1 MPRPAERPA
10 LARNAALQLAAQL
23 SSGAFGAVLVLFLT
37 RELEPTGF
45 GLFALALGIG
55 ALLMLPSDF
64 GVSAAAARFVA
75 ERADDE
81 ETVAEI
87 TRQALRLKLAAT
99 GAVSLLLFALAD
111 SFAAAF
117 GEPALTWPL
126 RGIALAILGQSVFL
140 FFGGLFLARHRPAL
154 NLRLTA
160 GESAVEFGA
169 SVALVLLGAGAAGAA
184 FGRAVG
190 YGAGALLGALLTAR
204 MLGWRSVSPAGGD
217 WTRPVAGYA
226 GPLAVTNSV
235 TTALAYL
242 DTVIVAAFLGSAAV
256 ALVQAPL
263 RLVPILLYPALAVAS
278 TVAPTLTRSRPGQ
291 ALESAPF
298 MTALRLL
305 VVLHAAVTA
314 VLLVW
319 AGPIVQ
325 LLFGSAYAESAD
337 VLRALSPYVFLA
349 GLAPLLAFSAN
360 YMGAARGRLPIAL
373 AALAV
378 NVVADL
384 LLIPTVGVVGAAV
397 GLSLAFAVYVPAHLL
412 LCRRELGFSLR
423 PLLLTLGRAV
433 IAAGAA
439 SLALLAAGTS
449 ELSAAEWIAGSLG
462 ALVVFVGVLVATR
475 ELSRSDAELAYGA
488 FRRRAAGS
496 MP

>member
-1 MPRPAERPA
+1 
-10 LARNAALQLAAQL
+10 
-23 SSGAFGAVLVLFLT
+23 
-37 RELEPTGF
+37 
-45 GLFALALGIG
+45 
-55 ALLMLPSDF
+55 
-64 GVSAAAARFVA
+64 
-75 ERADDE
+75 
-81 ETVAEI
+81 
-87 TRQALRLKLAAT
+87 
-99 GAVSLLLFALAD
+99 
-111 SFAAAF
+111 
-117 GEPALTWPL
+117 
-126 RGIALAILGQSVFL
+126 
-140 FFGGLFLARHRPAL
+140 
-154 NLRLTA
+154 
-160 GESAVEFGA
+160 
-169 SVALVLLGAGAAGAA
+169 
-184 FGRAVG
+184 
-190 YGAGALLGALLTAR
+190 
-204 MLGWRSVSPAGGD
+204 
-217 WTRPVAGYA
+217 
-226 GPLAVTNSV
+226 
-235 TTALAYL
+235 
-242 DTVIVAAFLGSAAV
+242 
-256 ALVQAPL
+256 
-263 RLVPILLYPALAVAS
+263 
-278 TVAPTLTRSRPGQ
+278 
-291 ALESAPF
+291 

-305 VVLHAAVTA
+305 VVLHAAVVA
-314 VLLVW
+314 VILVW

-384 LLIPTVGVVGAAV
+384 LLIPAVGVVGAAV

-433 IAAGAA
+433 VAAGAA

-475 ELSRSDAELAYGA
+475 ELSRTDAELAYGA